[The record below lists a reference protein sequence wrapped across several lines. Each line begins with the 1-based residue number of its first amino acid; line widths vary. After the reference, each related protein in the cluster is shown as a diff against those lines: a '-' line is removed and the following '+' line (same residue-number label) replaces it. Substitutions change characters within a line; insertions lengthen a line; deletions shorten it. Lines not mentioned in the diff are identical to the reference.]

1 MSLAEPLHA
10 HDSTRTLHPPAVR
23 LAPALYAGTLFLS
36 ALLLFSVQPMFAKM
50 VLPRLGGAPAVW
62 SVAMVFFQTALLVGY
77 FYAHVL
83 TRALSPGHAA
93 LVHLA
98 LLALAALVLPI
109 GMAASF
115 TATPSDRIELWLF
128 CLFAVSI
135 GLPFVA
141 LAASAP
147 LLQAWFAASGHPQA
161 GNPYVLYAASNLGSF
176 AALIGYPF
184 LIEPLLPL
192 RVQTFAWSLGYA
204 LLTLLVAGAAL
215 LVSRAVPLRFLTDG
229 AFTRAPAAKVCAIW
243 TVLAAVP
250 AGLVV
255 ALTAFISMDVAA
267 APFLWVLPL
276 ALYLLTF
283 VAIFRDRSWI
293 PHHVV
298 LLLVPFAVTVMAV
311 TKFGPLQTYWVAN
324 VFLHLL
330 GFTILALACHG
341 ELYRRRPA
349 PSRLTEFYLWN
360 SLGGVV
366 GGAFAGLL
374 APNIFSSTL
383 EYPILLAA
391 ALLVLPG
398 MFTGG
403 FSRFLRG
410 AGIGLGLAV
419 IPAGL
424 MMFGLPA
431 PLQGTLWLQ
440 IVIIILFGVMLLTRR
455 DAPVFLGLAILAL
468 VLAEAQSALSHV
480 EQVRS
485 FFGVHRVAENPER
498 THRFLF
504 HGTTLHGAERIR
516 DAEGAIVTGK
526 PQPLAYYFTGGAIA
540 EALIARQDKGGVSAV
555 GIVGLG
561 SGSMACHYREGET
574 WTFYEI
580 DPEVVRIAR
589 DPKLFRFYS
598 ACTPH
603 AQIVLGDARLTLA
616 ASAQTYDAMVLDAFA
631 SDSIPVHLLTRE
643 AMAGYVSRLAPQG
656 VMVFHISNRHM
667 DLAGQLG
674 ALGEAAGLVAYV
686 KRDISADRFDVD
698 YKAGAHV
705 VAFARDP
712 ADLGRLPTLPGW
724 TLIETD
730 GRVRAWT
737 DDFADILGAIIE
749 KKMRR

>member
-1 MSLAEPLHA
+1 M
-10 HDSTRTLHPPAVR
+10 R
-23 LAPALYAGTLFLS
+23 LAPAIYAGTLFLS

-77 FYAHVL
+77 AYAHLL
-83 TRALSPGHAA
+83 TRALAPRHAA

-98 LLALAALVLPI
+98 LLAVAALTLPI
-109 GMAASF
+109 STAASF
-115 TATPSDRIELWLF
+115 TATPTDRIELWLF
-128 CLFAVSI
+128 GLFAVSI
-135 GLPFVA
+135 GLPFIA

-147 LLQAWFAASGHPQA
+147 LLQAWFAASGDAQA

-176 AALIGYPF
+176 AALIGYPL

-192 RVQTFAWSLGYA
+192 RAQTLGWSVGYA
-204 LLTLLVAGAAL
+204 LLAL
-215 LVSRAVPLRFLTDG
+215 LVTAAALVVSRAMPIRVDARTDTAG
-229 AFTRAPAAKVCAIW
+229 APTAMDRMTW
-243 TVLAAVP
+243 TALAAIP

-255 ALTAFISMDVAA
+255 ALTAFISTDVAA

-283 VAIFRDRSWI
+283 VAIFRERPWI
-293 PHHVV
+293 PHHIV
-298 LLLVPFAVTVMAV
+298 LLLIPFAVTVMAV
-311 TKFGPLQTYWVAN
+311 TKFGPLQVYWVTN

-330 GFTILALACHG
+330 GFTILALGCHG

-349 PSRLTEFYLWN
+349 PVRLTEFYLWN

-383 EYPILLAA
+383 EYPILLAG

-398 MFTGG
+398 MFAGG

-410 AGIGLGLAV
+410 AGIGLGLAL

-424 MMFGLPA
+424 MVAGLPA
-431 PLQGTLWLQ
+431 PLQGTLALQ

-455 DAPVFLGLAILAL
+455 NAPVFFSLTVLAL
-468 VLAEAQSALSHV
+468 VLAEAQSALSHL

-498 THRFLF
+498 THHFLF
-504 HGTTLHGAERIR
+504 HGTTLHGAQRIR
-516 DAEGAIVTGK
+516 DSEGAIVTGA
-526 PQPLAYYFTGGAIA
+526 PEPLAYYFTSGAIA
-540 EALIARQDKGGVSAV
+540 EALIARQNKGGVSAV
-555 GIVGLG
+555 AVVGLG
-561 SGSMACHYREGET
+561 AGSMACHRRDGET

-580 DPEVVRIAR
+580 DPEVVRIAT
-589 DPKLFRFYS
+589 DPRLFKFYS
-598 ACTPH
+598 AC
-603 AQIVLGDARLTLA
+603 ARDAMIVLGDARLTLA
-616 ASAQTYDAMVLDAFA
+616 ASKQTYDAIVLDAFA
-631 SDSIPVHLLTRE
+631 SDAIPVHLLTRE
-643 AMAGYVSRLAPQG
+643 AMAGYVTRLAPGG

-667 DLAGQLG
+667 DLAGQVG
-674 ALGEAAGLVAYV
+674 ALGEAAGLVTYV
-686 KRDISADRFDVD
+686 KRDISADRFDAD

-705 VAFARDP
+705 VALAREP
-712 ADLGRLPTLPGW
+712 SDLGALPETEGW
-724 TLIETD
+724 KPIEKD
-730 GRVRAWT
+730 KRVRAWT
-737 DDFADILGAIIE
+737 DDFADVLGAIIE